1 MTSPLLQRKING
13 GSQYARFNRR
23 HNEAAA
29 GERERGTFRERG
41 GGSLREREGLWKTE
55 NPLIQER
62 GRDREMKGLVG
73 LGPCVWREMFFGLGR
88 GETSDPQSLRGA
100 WEHAPI
106 GMEMGGE

>member
-1 MTSPLLQRKING
+1 MAVPNTP
-13 GSQYARFNRR
+13 GSTGDITRR
-23 HNEAAA
+23 RQ
-29 GERERGTFRERG
+29 GRERERGTFRERG